1 MSKSTSIKLNFIMS
15 ALLTMS
21 SFIFPLI
28 TFPYVSRILLPEGTG
43 KVSFATSVVSYFA
56 LFAQLGIPT
65 YGIRACAQVRDDKIK
80 LTRTVHELLI
90 INLIMS
96 AIAYLAFFVALY
108 NVPRLSQDKTL
119 FLIASSSILF
129 NAIGMEWLY
138 KALEQYTYITIR
150 SVAFKFI
157 ALIAMFLLVHQ
168 KSDYIVYG
176 GISTVAAFASN
187 IFNFI
192 HARHYVS
199 ARPVGHYNLKR
210 HMKAIFVFFAMSCA
224 VTIYTNLDTVMLGF
238 MATDADVGC
247 YSAAVKIKS
256 VLLGVVSS
264 LGNVLLPRA
273 SYYVEN
279 QMMDDFYR
287 ITKKAI
293 NFVFLLSLPLM
304 LYFMLF
310 AKEGIFFLS
319 GNAYADA
326 IVPMQIIMPTIVLIG
341 LTGIMGI
348 QMLVPLGKEKIVL
361 YSEIAGAITDLVLNA
376 ILIPRIASA
385 GAAIG
390 TLVAELVVWIVQ
402 FVFLRSEVIDAYRK
416 IRYGLIFLALMGGT
430 IASLWVRLLS
440 LGTFFTLVVTAI
452 LFFGVYGVILLLG
465 KEPLTC
471 DLVQQGFQTAG
482 RIWKEKRKG
491 KKQ

>member
-80 LTRTVHELLI
+80 LTRTVHELLT

-264 LGNVLLPRA
+264 LGNVLMPRA

-402 FVFLRSEVIDAYRK
+402 FVFLRSKVIDAYRK

-491 KKQ
+491 EKQ

>member
-1 MSKSTSIKLNFIMS
+1 
-15 ALLTMS
+15 
-21 SFIFPLI
+21 
-28 TFPYVSRILLPEGTG
+28 
-43 KVSFATSVVSYFA
+43 
-56 LFAQLGIPT
+56 
-65 YGIRACAQVRDDKIK
+65 
-80 LTRTVHELLI
+80 
-90 INLIMS
+90 
-96 AIAYLAFFVALY
+96 
-108 NVPRLSQDKTL
+108 
-119 FLIASSSILF
+119 
-129 NAIGMEWLY
+129 
-138 KALEQYTYITIR
+138 
-150 SVAFKFI
+150 
-157 ALIAMFLLVHQ
+157 
-168 KSDYIVYG
+168 
-176 GISTVAAFASN
+176 
-187 IFNFI
+187 
-192 HARHYVS
+192 
-199 ARPVGHYNLKR
+199 
-210 HMKAIFVFFAMSCA
+210 
-224 VTIYTNLDTVMLGF
+224 
-238 MATDADVGC
+238 
-247 YSAAVKIKS
+247 
-256 VLLGVVSS
+256 
-264 LGNVLLPRA
+264 
-273 SYYVEN
+273 
-279 QMMDDFYR
+279 MMDDFYR

-416 IRYGLIFLALMGGT
+416 IRYELIFLALMGGT

-491 KKQ
+491 KNNEI